1 MIGLAWLILND
12 SLGAIGLTVLL
23 MIIPGIAIMVHGIK
37 SFMNTK
43 GEIPIPRSKL
53 KPYDWILI
61 TVGLGLSIFV
71 LSAFIRMIDQG

>member
-1 MIGLAWLILND
+1 MND

-23 MIIPGIAIMVHGIK
+23 MIIPGIALMVHGIK
-37 SFMNTK
+37 SFRNIKVKMPSP
-43 GEIPIPRSKL
+43 ESKL
-53 KPYDWILI
+53 RLYDWILV